1 MKDVIEYH
9 DSGDEND
16 NVRIAESSEMISKE
30 TIEAINERNKL
41 RAEIEE
47 EDDEN
52 DE

>member
-1 MKDVIEYH
+1 MKNVIEYH

>member
-1 MKDVIEYH
+1 MKNVIEYH

-16 NVRIAESSEMISKE
+16 RVRIAESSEMISKE

-47 EDDEN
+47 DEN

>member
-47 EDDEN
+47 EEDEN

>member
-1 MKDVIEYH
+1 MKNVIEYH

-47 EDDEN
+47 EEDEN